1 MARIPYRHV
10 GSIAEPRATERLAAL
25 ADALSGGDTGTAVA
39 ASGEIGAA
47 LVHDPTAPSEAA
59 AALEHL
65 VRAIAANRQA
75 LLPYRDVILKLDP
88 VLKDPWRTGPVAPD
102 DSAALATQSDTDLIS
117 VRLDPELETDMSEV
131 DGPLGKVT
139 LTEAGLVFTRARK
152 RTALVTG
159 PQERLEV
166 LERGV
171 GAHGKLRGDDLLAI
185 LLPRDVSGF
194 HARLAE
200 RATEAEDLLKVGRAL
215 VEAAERLV
223 CRLYGVR
230 RDLEDAVVEQAI
242 TRAERNEA
250 GAEKR

>member
-75 LLPYRDVILKLDP
+75 LLPYRDILKLDP
-88 VLKDPWRTGPVAPD
+88 VLK
-102 DSAALATQSDTDLIS
+102 DTDLIS